1 MKKWVMFIGVFL
13 IVFVVV
19 ASQSKEIG
27 AFYMNNFHNFNESS
41 MNINFND
48 EDKKF
53 ERIIDI
59 GALNYQI
66 FYLDNLET
74 SILISVEDVDR
85 DLNYSL
91 IIEDSQGNQVAFQ
104 ECIGPSTFTFSHEL
118 EDNYKL
124 VLLNGTQN
132 ISGKLISTIQ

>member
-85 DLNYSL
+85 DLN
-91 IIEDSQGNQVAFQ
+91 
-104 ECIGPSTFTFSHEL
+104 
-118 EDNYKL
+118 
-124 VLLNGTQN
+124 
-132 ISGKLISTIQ
+132 

>member
-53 ERIIDI
+53 EKTGVVHFKTIDRGEYTNIDI
-59 GALNYQI
+59 N
-66 FYLDNLET
+66 T
-74 SILISVEDVDR
+74 
-85 DLNYSL
+85 
-91 IIEDSQGNQVAFQ
+91 
-104 ECIGPSTFTFSHEL
+104 
-118 EDNYKL
+118 
-124 VLLNGTQN
+124 
-132 ISGKLISTIQ
+132 